1 MMKNNKIVY
10 LDNNAT
16 TAVAPEVLE
25 VMMPFFHE
33 KYANPSSMHS
43 FGGKNHKY
51 IDIARCQVAEFLNAK
66 PTEIFFTS
74 SGTESDNMA
83 VRSFCDRY
91 GDRARL
97 ITSVVEHPAILSTT
111 EYMFRKSVPLFNVV
125 VDNKGL
131 IDLEK
136 FKEINVDNHTLA
148 SIMWA
153 NNETGVIFP
162 IKELAEI
169 VKSKGGFMHS
179 DAVQAAGK
187 IKLDMQDT
195 PVDILS
201 ISGHKLHAPKGVGVI
216 YIREGTNI
224 PPFLIGGHQEGG
236 MRAGTEN
243 VAFIAALGK
252 ACELAGQRMEEENI
266 RIKAMRDRLEKE
278 LLEKCT
284 GAVLN
289 GDKEQRLPNTLNI
302 SFEYI
307 EGEAVLLLLDEN
319 NIAASSGSACTSGS
333 LEPSHVMRSMGLPYT
348 LAHSSTRFSFSA
360 YNNEEDVDRV
370 VEVMPGIVERLRSI
384 SPFVN

>member
-1 MMKNNKIVY
+1 MENRTVY

-25 VMMPFFHE
+25 VMMPFFKE
-33 KYANPSSMHS
+33 KYGNPSSMHS

-51 IDIARCQVAEFLNAK
+51 VDRAREQVAQFLNAK
-66 PTEIFFTS
+66 PSEIYFTS
-74 SGTESDNMA
+74 CGTESDNMA
-83 VRSFCDRY
+83 IRSFCDRH

-111 EYMFRKSVPLFNVV
+111 EYMFRKSVPLFNVE

-131 IDLEK
+131 IDLDK
-136 FKEINVDNHTLA
+136 FKDINIDRHTLA

-187 IKLDMQDT
+187 VKLDMQDV
-195 PVDILS
+195 PVDMLA

-216 YIREGTNI
+216 FIREGTKI
-224 PPFLIGGHQEGG
+224 PPFMIGGHQEDG

-243 VAFIAALGK
+243 VAFIAGMGK
-252 ACELAGQRMEEENI
+252 ACELAGERMEEENKK
-266 RIKAMRDRLEKE
+266 IKTMRDRLEKE
-278 LLEKCT
+278 LLAKCE

-307 EGEAVLLLLDEN
+307 EGEAILLLLDEN
-319 NIAASSGSACTSGS
+319 GIAASSGSACTSGS
-333 LEPSHVMRSMGLPYT
+333 LEPSHVMRAMGLPYT
-348 LAHSSTRFSFSA
+348 LAHSSTRFSFSS
-360 YNNEEDVDRV
+360 YNTEDDVDKV
-370 VEVMPGIVERLRSI
+370 IEVMPGIVDRLRSI
-384 SPFVN
+384 SPFVK